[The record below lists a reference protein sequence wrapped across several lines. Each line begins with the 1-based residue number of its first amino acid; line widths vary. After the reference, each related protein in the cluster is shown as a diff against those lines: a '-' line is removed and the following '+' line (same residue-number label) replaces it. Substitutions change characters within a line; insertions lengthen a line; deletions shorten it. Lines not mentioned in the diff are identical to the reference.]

1 MRPDKAT
8 VRQLLE
14 WAGHDVELSEHELL
28 EDVDGLP
35 LAVEETI
42 TTGYLNT
49 PSLEQLGWTQEE
61 FDNPNIT
68 K

>member
-1 MRPDKAT
+1 MRPDKET
-8 VRQLLE
+8 VRLLLDMSNT
-14 WAGHDVELSEHELL
+14 DVELTDVEFT
-28 EDVDGLP
+28 EDHLGDP
-35 LAVEETI
+35 LGVQETI
-42 TTGYLNT
+42 TSGYLNP